1 MLCVEQQSERQQ
13 STAHH
18 GGEMGWEASSGR
30 AGVLVRAATPRA
42 FGWTSRRLTACE
54 AMSGSSFEVD
64 AVALPEV
71 VVALAVTRLAETV
84 RRRSSRVIS
93 IPKDG
98 LALCMRATQEM
109 LLQCCLVDGRC
120 STVRKSQ
127 DRWSAGARV
136 QARKAGPS
144 PWNQR

>member
-1 MLCVEQQSERQQ
+1 
-13 STAHH
+13 
-18 GGEMGWEASSGR
+18 
-30 AGVLVRAATPRA
+30 
-42 FGWTSRRLTACE
+42 
-54 AMSGSSFEVD
+54 
-64 AVALPEV
+64 VALPEV